1 MIAYLKYYLNQ
12 NRKVSSLD
20 GLPTL
25 DKIKK
30 EYIDYLYRLTDK
42 NIHKTAAILEISRT
56 ALLDKLDKHKIQR

>member
-12 NRKVSSLD
+12 NKKASSTD

-30 EYIDYLYRLTDK
+30 EYIDYLLRLTDK
-42 NIHKTAAILEISRT
+42 DIHQTAAILKISRT
-56 ALLDKLDKHKIQR
+56 ALLDKLDKYKIQT

>member
-12 NRKVSSLD
+12 NRKASSTHA
-20 GLPTL
+20 LPTL

-30 EYIDYLYRLTDK
+30 EYIDYLFRLTDR

-56 ALLDKLDKHKIQR
+56 ALLDKLDKYKIQR